1 MLLSHEERICRA
13 IELKEVDRLPFSTWT
28 HCHNIDRFPRKLAE
42 FTLQF
47 QKDLDIDF
55 IKFNPYGR
63 LSTVDWGADF
73 RQSASNFEAPQ
84 MTHPIINT
92 LKDWDRIVPRSG
104 DEGEYAVVLEAERLV
119 IKELPKDVPFVITV
133 FSPLT
138 IASWMATEPTIIE
151 HLRTDPDRVERGLEI
166 IMNTTI
172 EFIEAAVCNG
182 ASGVFMSSK
191 MSHIGALSREEHKKF
206 VMKYDIEIF
215 NRVKN
220 KTWLNIEHIHG
231 AKTWWKDI
239 VKNYPVPIFN
249 WHDRDDGPGM
259 AEARKVTPEK
269 CFWGG
274 LSHLKSI
281 HEGTEEELKFQV
293 EDTWRH
299 NGGRGVILG
308 PGCVMNA
315 RVTRDRLKFIAK
327 CVKETAGEQ
336 ARITQERRN
345 L

>member
-1 MLLSHEERICRA
+1 MPLTHEERIRRA
-13 IELKEVDRLPFSTWT
+13 IELKEVDRLPFATWM

-42 FTLQF
+42 FTVQF
-47 QKDLDIDF
+47 QKDLDTDF

-73 RQSASNFEAPQ
+73 RQSQSDFEAPQ
-84 MTHPIINT
+84 MTHPVLNT
-92 LKDWDRIVPRSG
+92 LKDWDRIVPRRG
-104 DEGEYAVVLEAERLV
+104 DEGEYAVVLEAIRLTL
-119 IKELPKDVPFVITV
+119 KELPKDVPLVVTV

-151 HLRTDPDRVERGLEI
+151 HLRTNPERVERGLEV

-172 EFIEAAVCNG
+172 EFAEAAVRNG

-191 MSHIGALSREEHKKF
+191 MSHVGALSREEHARF
-206 VMKYDIEIF
+206 VMKYDVEIF
-215 NRVKN
+215 NRVKD
-220 KTWLNIEHIHG
+220 KAWLNIEHIHG
-231 AKTWWKDI
+231 AKTWREDI

-249 WHDRDDGPGM
+249 WHDRDDGPSM
-259 AEARKVTPEK
+259 AEARKITPDK

-274 LSHLKSI
+274 ISHLKTLNQ
-281 HEGTEEELKFQV
+281 EGSEDELRAQV
-293 EDTWRH
+293 KDTWAH

-315 RVTRDRLKFIAK
+315 RVPRDRLKFIAK
-327 CVKETAGEQ
+327 CVRETA
-336 ARITQERRN
+336 RN
-345 L
+345 